1 MGRSGAWPLVAMVLV
16 VAACTSQPPAEVVF
30 KGTTIT
36 PEPVVAAP
44 PEPEPEAELEPQAV
58 PSDAPSDAV
67 IAIPASGEVTVVA
80 GDSLYAIAR
89 RYNLSIRGLI
99 DTNGLDPPYIL
110 RIGQRLVLPR
120 ERVHVVVDG
129 DTLYGISRQ
138 YRVDV
143 SVLARTNGLG
153 EPYGLTTGQRLR
165 VPTAVARTEP
175 ATILPEVTLSDTPT
189 VDGIP
194 PVPPAKPTILTAS
207 ATPTV
212 SASGALPPPPPRSAN
227 TFLWPVEGDVIAG
240 FGPKAGGLHNDGINI
255 VAARGTAVR
264 AAENGV
270 VAYIGNELRGY
281 GNLVLIRHADGWVSA
296 YAHNEVVLVS
306 RGDVVRRGDTIG
318 RVGSTG
324 DVATPQ
330 THFELRKGVETVD
343 PMKYLAWN

>member
-1 MGRSGAWPLVAMVLV
+1 MTLLA
-16 VAACTSQPPAEVVF
+16 AACTSQPPVQVVF
-30 KGTTIT
+30 KGGAATEQAVV
-36 PEPVVAAP
+36 PEPPPPPDEVAA
-44 PEPEPEAELEPQAV
+44 A
-58 PSDAPSDAV
+58 
-67 IAIPASGEVTVVA
+67 PASGEVIVA
-80 GDSLYAIAR
+80 AGESVYAIAR

-99 DTNGLDPPYIL
+99 DTNGLKPPYIL
-110 RIGQRLVLPR
+110 RVGQRLILPR
-120 ERVHVVVDG
+120 ELVHTVAGG
-129 DTLYGISRQ
+129 DTLYSISRHF
-138 YRVDV
+138 RIDI
-143 SVLARTNGLG
+143 SILARTNGLR
-153 EPYGLTTGQRLR
+153 EPYSLTTGQRLR
-165 VPTAVARTEP
+165 IPTAVARTEP
-175 ATILPEVTLSDTPT
+175 KTVLPEVIKADPPPA
-189 VDGIP
+189 DGLP

-207 ATPTV
+207 AAPTA

-240 FGPKAGGLHNDGINI
+240 FGPKESGRHNDGINI
-255 VAARGTAVR
+255 VAPRGTAVR

-296 YAHNEVVLVS
+296 YAHNEVVLVR

-324 DVATPQ
+324 DVSTPQ